1 MSIVSNL
8 HGFMARASSKDME
21 DVRERLRKAVYAL
34 DEEVMHDPLAF
45 LYQDM
50 YDAIEVLDTN
60 IEGAYKEEKIVQEN
74 KELERKFG
82 K

>member
-8 HGFMARASSKDME
+8 HGFMARASSSDME
-21 DVRERLRKAVYAL
+21 DVRFRLSRAVCEL
-34 DEEVMHDPLAF
+34 GDEVVHDPLAF
-45 LYQDM
+45 LYQDL
-50 YDAIEVLDTN
+50 YDAINVLETN

-74 KELERKFG
+74 KELERKLG

>member
-1 MSIVSNL
+1 MDIAAALKEHMSK
-8 HGFMARASSKDME
+8 SSSADME
-21 DVRERLRKAVYAL
+21 DTRDRLRVMLIAGG
-34 DEEVMHDPLAF
+34 EETRNDPLAF

-74 KELERKFG
+74 KRLDGIFG

>member
-1 MSIVSNL
+1 MDIAAALKEHMSK
-8 HGFMARASSKDME
+8 SSSADME
-21 DVRERLRKAVYAL
+21 DTRDRLRVMLIAGG
-34 DEEVMHDPLAF
+34 EETRDDPLAF

-74 KELERKFG
+74 KRLDGIFG

>member
-21 DVRERLRKAVYAL
+21 DVRERLIVVL
-34 DEEVMHDPLAF
+34 DKLGDEVMHDPLAF

-74 KELERKFG
+74 KELERKLG